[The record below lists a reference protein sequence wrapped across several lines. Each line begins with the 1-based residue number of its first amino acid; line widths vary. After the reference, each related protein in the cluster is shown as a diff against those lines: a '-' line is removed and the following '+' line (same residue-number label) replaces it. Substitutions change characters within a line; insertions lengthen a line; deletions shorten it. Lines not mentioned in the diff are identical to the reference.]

1 MPPPAHALPDTL
13 PDPSQSGWPLPTWAA
28 AGLAC
33 RRGSRLL
40 FSGLD
45 LTVGPGQATW
55 LRGRNG
61 SGKTSLLRLA
71 AGLAVPA
78 AGEITW
84 GGQPL
89 HRAADFAARRVYIGH
104 ANALKDDLTLAES
117 LRFLARLQRRDSDT
131 ASIHA
136 ALQRLGIA
144 ARRDAPVR
152 TLSQGQRRRGAL
164 ARLALERQ
172 AAIWILDEPY
182 DALDDEGVASVDG
195 LLVEHLAR
203 GGSVLLTS
211 HQPPGPAAPPMAEFD
226 LGALVANA
234 RSPAAA

>member
-1 MPPPAHALPDTL
+1 MPQPPPFAPDRLPAAA
-13 PDPSQSGWPLPTWAA
+13 PLPTWAA
-28 AGLAC
+28 VDLAC

-40 FSGLD
+40 FEGLN
-45 LTVGPGQATW
+45 LAVEAGRATW

-78 AGEITW
+78 AGRITW

-89 HRAADFAARRVYIGH
+89 SRAADFAARRVYVGH
-104 ANALKDDLTLAES
+104 SNALKDDLTLAES
-117 LRFLARLQRRDSDT
+117 LRFLARLQGRDSS
-131 ASIHA
+131 AEGIGS
-136 ALQRLGIA
+136 ALQRLGLGT
-144 ARRDAPVR
+144 RRDAPVR

-172 AAIWILDEPY
+172 ASIWILDEPY
-182 DALDDEGVASVDG
+182 DALDDEGVACIDG

-211 HQPPGPAAPPMAEFD
+211 HQPPGPAAPAMAEFD
-226 LGALVANA
+226 LGALVASA
-234 RSPAAA
+234 RSRAIA

>member
-1 MPPPAHALPDTL
+1 MPQPV
-13 PDPSQSGWPLPTWAA
+13 PSASNPSPTGSPLPTWAA
-28 AGLAC
+28 VDLAC
-33 RRGSRLL
+33 RRGSRML
-40 FSGLD
+40 FTGLD
-45 LTVGPGQATW
+45 LTLEPGRATW

-78 AGEITW
+78 AGAITW

-89 HRAADFAARRVYIGH
+89 RRAADFAARRVYIGH
-104 ANALKDDLTLAES
+104 TNALKDDLTLAES
-117 LRFLARLQRRDSDT
+117 LRFLARLQGRDSDS
-131 ASIHA
+131 AAVHA
-136 ALQRLGIA
+136 ALQRRGIA
-144 ARRDAPVR
+144 SRRDAPVR

-172 AAIWILDEPY
+172 AGLWILDEPY
-182 DALDDEGVASVDG
+182 DALDDEAVASIDG

-226 LGALVANA
+226 LGALVASA
-234 RSPAAA
+234 RTRAVA